1 MIAPKKY
8 AIAAMNVIAQLI
20 ITIYPLRVAIA
31 LKDWRNPKDASKI
44 INLYFSMYRMRSN
57 FGKPLFE
64 MCCFHMD
71 IACKIHQDI

>member
-31 LKDWRNPKDASKI
+31 LKDWRKPEDASKI
-44 INLYFSMYRMRSN
+44 IYS
-57 FGKPLFE
+57 
-64 MCCFHMD
+64 
-71 IACKIHQDI
+71 